1 MQTSDLLIIGAGP
14 GGYETAVRAAAKGL
28 NVTLIERDELGG
40 TCLNRGCIPTKTLC
54 RSAEV
59 ADLMRQAEYFGVRGS
74 FDGVD
79 YAAVCRRKDQVVGAL
94 REGVASLLRPVNVVQ
109 GEGVFTAPDTVEVN
123 GEKYTAPRII
133 VATGSRPASLP
144 IPGAEHAIDS
154 DRFLELKELP
164 ARVTVIGGGVVGME
178 FAHVLNSFG
187 VEVTVIEACPEILPP
202 FDKDIAKRLRMSLKR
217 RGINFLTDAR
227 VREIAADRTV
237 IVETK
242 GKEKMVMGEMVLM
255 AVGRRPVVPAGLE
268 KFVALTPRGFVE
280 TDDEMRCRLLVPS
293 EVDLRAIGDVNG
305 RCMLAHAAS
314 AQGEVVLGEH
324 RNLSVIPSAVFTSPE
339 CAMVGLT
346 ERECE
351 GRDIRVVTSTF
362 HSNGKAVAMGEP
374 EGLVKKIY
382 DAVTGKLLGCHI
394 MGPHASDLIIEPT
407 AQLSSCSPIHPHP
420 TLSEVLG

>member
-217 RGINFLTDAR
+217 RGINFMTDAR

-268 KFVALTPRGFVE
+268 KFVALTPRGFVD
-280 TDDEMRCRLLVPS
+280 TDDEMRCRLLVPR

-324 RNLSVIPSAVFTSPE
+324 RDLSVIPSAVFTSPE

-351 GRDIRVVTSTF
+351 GSDIRVVTSTF